1 MVAMVIPMVAMV
13 SRLRNT
19 RTEQRRGGNMLH
31 KIFLPVIIYGAIVSL
46 NRVMIIGLSQ
56 RQIRNY

>member
-1 MVAMVIPMVAMV
+1 
-13 SRLRNT
+13 
-19 RTEQRRGGNMLH
+19 MLH

-46 NRVMIIGLSQ
+46 NRVMIIDLSQ